1 MMEIDLAV
9 AAEIS
14 DRISEQ
20 TDSDSPQASSRK
32 ARRAVE
38 GRNQPLTMD
47 SAGLGQALND
57 TFGNVEGE

>member
-1 MMEIDLAV
+1 MEIDLAV

-14 DRISEQ
+14 ERINEQ
-20 TDSDSPQASSRK
+20 TDKESPQASSRK

-38 GRNQPLTMD
+38 KRNQPVIMD